1 MPMMHSKSHKVVQS
15 ILKKKK
21 KKWQLNDFWFFAQ

>member
-1 MPMMHSKSHKVVQS
+1 VKPRKMCPKEKRFQS

-21 KKWQLNDFWFFAQ
+21 KNP